1 MFIPMSVSA
10 PDLDDESL
18 QELTRRLCLD
28 LHDEAG
34 VESSL
39 VERSA
44 GSGTKGAFEII
55 GQVLIKAV
63 GASGAIVALV
73 NVLKVYVQRKPSLQF
88 ELQTKG
94 GDNLKI
100 KADDLR
106 SNDMTKLV
114 QTIKEAFEEA

>member
-1 MFIPMSVSA
+1 MFIPMSISA

-28 LHDEAG
+28 LHDE
-34 VESSL
+34 SSL
-39 VERSA
+39 AERSA
-44 GSGTKGAFEII
+44 GPGTRGDIEII

-88 ELQTKG
+88 EFQTKG
-94 GDNLKI
+94 GDKVKI

-106 SNDMTKLV
+106 GDDMTKLV

>member
-1 MFIPMSVSA
+1 MSISA

-34 VESSL
+34 IESSL
-39 VERSA
+39 AERSA
-44 GSGTKGAFEII
+44 GPGTRGDIEII

-63 GASGAIVALV
+63 GASGAVVALV

-88 ELQTKG
+88 EFQTKG
-94 GDNLKI
+94 GDKVKI

-106 SNDMTKLV
+106 GDDMTKLV